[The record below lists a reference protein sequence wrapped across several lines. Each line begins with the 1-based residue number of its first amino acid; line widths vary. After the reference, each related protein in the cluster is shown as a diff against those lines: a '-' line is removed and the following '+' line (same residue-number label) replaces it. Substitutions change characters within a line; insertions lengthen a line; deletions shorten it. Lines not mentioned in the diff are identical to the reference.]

1 MAKKHKHED
10 HENLERWLVSY
21 GDFITLLFAT
31 FVVLYA
37 LAQVD
42 ATDFAKLE
50 ESLKNA
56 FSQNTLLDGQPAVLD
71 GSDSI
76 FDEQQ
81 ANSFIPS
88 LMVEYISPK
97 YEEASFK
104 EINEEIQKLTEMGEL
119 DGITSKITDKGL
131 LLTFDDKYLFAPGS
145 AYLDPNARKLLD
157 KVGVLIC
164 KKFILHNMI
173 IEGHTDS
180 DGISSRQYPSNW
192 ELSGARACS
201 VVRYLINRFK
211 FSPSLFSAVGYADTR
226 PLETAISP
234 KDPANRRVE
243 ILILKNKYKNQF
255 GAKNDYTLS
264 LSKAQQDTIQ
274 KQRENIIKNV
284 EGDSISLAA
293 RKLLEETHNRKQIEK
308 QKSNKLSKRNME
320 LYVNLEPENKDENYD
335 MPSVDKRVI
344 KLNTNIPEDEDFGL

>member
-1 MAKKHKHED
+1 MAKKHKHPE

-21 GDFITLLFAT
+21 ADFITLLFAT

-50 ESLKNA
+50 DSLKHA
-56 FSQNTLLDGQPAVLD
+56 FSQNTLFEGQEAIMD
-71 GSDSI
+71 GSDSL
-76 FDEQQ
+76 FNQQQ

-97 YEEASFK
+97 YEEDSFK
-104 EINEEIQKLTEMGEL
+104 EIAEEIKELTEFGEL
-119 DGITSKITDKGL
+119 SGISSKITEKGL
-131 LLTFDDKYLFAPGS
+131 LLTFDDKYLFAPAS
-145 AYLDPNARKLLD
+145 AYLAADAKKLLD

-164 KKFILHNMI
+164 KKFVLHQMI
-173 IEGHTDS
+173 VEGHTDS
-180 DGISSRQYPSNW
+180 YTMSSNQFPSNW
-192 ELSGARACS
+192 ELSSARACS

-211 FSPSLFSAVGYADTR
+211 FAPSLFSAVGYADTH
-226 PLETAISP
+226 PLETSISP

-255 GAKNDYTLS
+255 SSRKDFTLN
-264 LSKAQQDTIQ
+264 LSKAQQDEIQ
-274 KQRENIIKNV
+274 RQRAEIIKKV

-293 RKLLEETHNRKQIEK
+293 QKLLEENKKRIER
-308 QKSNKLSKRNME
+308 QKSEKLSKRKME
-320 LYVNLEPENKDENYD
+320 LYVNLDDKDTESD
-335 MPSVDKRVI
+335 LPHIEKRVI
-344 KLNTNIPEDEDFGL
+344 KLNTSVPDDEDFGL

>member
-1 MAKKHKHED
+1 MAKKQKHED

-97 YEEASFK
+97 YEEESFK

-119 DGITSKITDKGL
+119 DGISSKITDKGL
-131 LLTFDDKYLFAPGS
+131 LLTFDDKYLFAPAS
-145 AYLDPNARKLLD
+145 AYLDSNARKLLD

-164 KKFILHNMI
+164 KKFVLHNMI
-173 IEGHTDS
+173 VEGHTDS
-180 DGISSRQYPSNW
+180 DAISSRTYPSNW

-211 FSPSLFSAVGYADTR
+211 FAPSLFSAVGYADTR

-255 GAKNDYTLS
+255 GAKNDYTTNLT
-264 LSKAQQDTIQ
+264 KAQQDAIQ
-274 KQRENIIKNV
+274 EQRARIIKTV

-293 RKLLEETHNRKQIEK
+293 RKLLEDNQKRIEQ
-308 QKSNKLSKRNME
+308 QKSEKLSKKNME
-320 LYVNLEPENKDENYD
+320 LYINIENENKDQDSD
-335 MPSVDKRVI
+335 MPEIEKRVI
-344 KLNTNIPEDEDFGL
+344 KLNSNIPEDEDFGL